1 MYRSHMSF
9 HRLFPAAALV
19 LAALSVS
26 PLAAQEFIPPDRDRP
41 PQTQPSGGGDTGIR
55 LGIFAFSTRGGYQ
68 VNEDNQ
74 LVLGSTLDVAE
85 LGVPRLRLRPSFEVG
100 FGRAERSLAFN
111 AEVVYRFQ
119 DDAAPAIPYLGGGL
133 GYYDDGATEHGW
145 ATFVFGFELP
155 YRRTMSWLLEIHT
168 LEGINRARFLIGLAT
183 RSPR

>member
-1 MYRSHMSF
+1 MYRSPMSF
-9 HRLFPAAALV
+9 HRLMLVAAVAMAV
-19 LAALSVS
+19 AVAR

-41 PQTQPSGGGDTGIR
+41 QQSEPASSQSTVKFGIQ
-55 LGIFAFSTRGGYQ
+55 AFSTRGGYQ

-74 LVLGSTLDVAE
+74 LVLGSTLDIAE
-85 LGVPRLRLRPSFEVG
+85 LGHPQLRLRPSFEVG

-119 DDAAPAIPYLGGGL
+119 DDNKPAIPYVGAGF
-133 GYYDDGATEHGW
+133 GYYDDGNTEHGW
-145 ATFVFGFELP
+145 PTIIFGFELP

-168 LEGINRARFLIGLAT
+168 LDGVNRARFLIGLAT